1 MKQFLF
7 LLTLTAFGSSAAIAA
22 PFWGVLLYY
31 GFATLRP
38 QYLWQWALVGTPNIR
53 WSLTAAFV
61 ALVATAMH
69 LPSLCREFKFN
80 KVAVL
85 VSIYAAL
92 LLMSMLTAYNTRVAG
107 YWAEEYGKVFLMML
121 LATLV
126 IQRLWQVQ
134 AVGIMIFGCLGYIA
148 YEINY
153 LYFING
159 GRLDIYHK
167 GYGGLDNN
175 GAGMILALGIPF
187 AYWAFVAKGKSWVI
201 PRRVVAVVA
210 GVAMLH
216 AVMMT
221 FSRGAMLSA
230 AVGLVWIALHHR
242 PRLQAGAMAVAVLI
256 GISVMAGPEIRE
268 RFQSTGN
275 FQQDDSAQLRFD
287 SWAAAWDMA
296 WTSPMLGKGIRNS
309 NYYSQNYGA
318 DRAGRTIHNQYLQV
332 AADSGIPAASC
343 YVGMLV
349 LGGIGL
355 GRARRACLAKAEE
368 IEEGDY
374 EPDPA
379 VVTRIHSAGTL
390 CLAIQTSLAM
400 FALSGMFLSVE
411 LVELPW
417 LLIAMSGIAP
427 VAVHAYLD
435 RIKDGVSE
443 TDEDEEDTAPPHL
456 LTPQPG
462 APMPHT
468 RAA

>member
-7 LLTLTAFGSSAAIAA
+7 LLTVTALGSSAAIAA
-22 PFWGVLLYY
+22 PFWGVMLYY
-31 GFATLRP
+31 GLATLRP
-38 QYLWQWALVGTPNIR
+38 QYLWQWALVGTPDIR

-61 ALVATAMH
+61 ALIATAIH
-69 LPSLCREFKFN
+69 LPTLIRDVKVN
-80 KVAVL
+80 KVIVFVAIYAVL
-85 VSIYAAL
+85 M
-92 LLMSMLTAYNTRVAG
+92 LMSMLTAFNTRVAG
-107 YWAEEYGKVFLMML
+107 YWAEEYGKVFLMMF

-134 AVGIMIFGCLGYIA
+134 AVGMMIFLCLGYIA
-148 YEINY
+148 YEVNF
-153 LYFING
+153 LYFMNG

-175 GAGMILALGIPF
+175 GAGMLLALGIPF
-187 AYWAFVAKGKSWVI
+187 AYWAFTAKGESWVFV
-201 PRRVVAVVA
+201 RRAAAVIA
-210 GVAMLH
+210 GVALLH
-216 AVMMT
+216 AVMMSY
-221 FSRGAMLSA
+221 SRGAMLA
-230 AVGLVWIALHHR
+230 ASVGLVWIALHHR
-242 PRLQAGAMAVAVLI
+242 PRVQAGAMAVAVLI

-275 FQQDDSAQLRFD
+275 YQQDESAQLRFD

-296 WTSPMLGKGIRNS
+296 WTAPLLGKGIRNS

-332 AADSGIPAASC
+332 AADSGIPAAAC
-343 YVGMLV
+343 YIGMLA

-355 GRARRACLAKAEE
+355 GRARRACLRKTQE
-368 IEEGDY
+368 IEDGDY

-379 VVTRIHSAGTL
+379 VVSRIHSAGTL
-390 CLAIQTSLAM
+390 CLAMQTSLVM

-427 VAVHAYLD
+427 VAVHRYLD
-435 RIKDGVSE
+435 RIKDGVSVVE
-443 TDEDEEDTAPPHL
+443 DDDEEDEADAPPHR
-456 LTPQPG
+456 LTPV
-462 APMPHT
+462 PHT

>member
-7 LLTLTAFGSSAAIAA
+7 LLTLTALGSSAAIAA
-22 PFWGVLLYY
+22 PFWGVMLYY
-31 GFATLRP
+31 GLATLRP
-38 QYLWQWALVGTPNIR
+38 QYLWQWALAGTPDVR

-61 ALVATAMH
+61 ALVATVLH
-69 LPSLCREFKFN
+69 LPTLLGNVKFN
-80 KVAVL
+80 KVIIL
-85 VSIYAAL
+85 VAIYAML
-92 LLMSMLTAYNTRVAG
+92 MLMSMLTAFNTRVAG
-107 YWAEEYGKVFLMML
+107 YWAEEYGKVFLMMF

-134 AVGIMIFGCLGYIA
+134 AAAMTIFLCLGYIA
-148 YEINY
+148 YEVNY
-153 LYFING
+153 LYFMNG
-159 GRLDIYHK
+159 GRLDIYHR

-175 GAGMILALGIPF
+175 GAGMLLALGIPF
-187 AYWAFVAKGKSWVI
+187 AYWAFTAKGDSWVKT
-201 PRRVVAVVA
+201 RRVVAMIA
-210 GVAMLH
+210 GAALLH
-216 AVMMT
+216 SVMMT
-221 FSRGAMLSA
+221 YSRGAMLAA
-230 AVGLVWIALHHR
+230 AVGLVWLAMHHR
-242 PRLQAGAMAVAVLI
+242 PRLQAGGLAVAVMI

-275 FQQDDSAQLRFD
+275 YQQDGSAQLRFD

-296 WTSPMLGKGIRNS
+296 WTAPLLGKGIRNS

-332 AADSGIPAASC
+332 AADSGIPAAGC

-349 LGGIGL
+349 IGGIGL
-355 GRARRACLAKAEE
+355 SRARRACLAKARE
-368 IEEGDY
+368 IEQGDY
-374 EPDPA
+374 EPDPS

-390 CLAIQTSLAM
+390 MLALQTSLLM

-427 VAVHAYLD
+427 VAVHRYLD
-435 RIKDGVSE
+435 RIKNGVSQAE
-443 TDEDEEDTAPPHL
+443 DEDDEEDDAPPHQ
-456 LTPQPG
+456 LTPP
-462 APMPHT
+462 PMPHT